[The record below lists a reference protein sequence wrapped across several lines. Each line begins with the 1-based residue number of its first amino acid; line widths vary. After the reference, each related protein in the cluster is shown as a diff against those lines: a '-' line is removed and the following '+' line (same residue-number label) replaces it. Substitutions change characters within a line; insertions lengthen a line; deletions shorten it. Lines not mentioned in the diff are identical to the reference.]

1 MGSLR
6 AMDAKPWYEATD
18 GRLPSWFASTATD
31 VSTQVSDSEAMPA
44 ADLAGYLAVGESALK
59 AIRLAQLAARVPDFQ
74 AILDL
79 PCGHGRVLRWL
90 RAAYPGASLTACDIL
105 ADGVEFCR
113 DAFGAKPVYS
123 HRRIEASAF
132 PESYDLI
139 WVGSLFTHVDV
150 PDWDHLLSLFDR
162 LLRPDGVLVITTHGE
177 LVAERMRATTASRW
191 LGRSGYWGGQPAA
204 PTCRSPST
212 GRRFG
217 PTTRTSSPWSSG
229 RATRRSRTVPT
240 RNGPVGSPVP
250 SMPRS
255 AKVQIG
261 WNPKPRLECRRR
273 PLLLA
278 VRGDQRGVVVDDQRP
293 VRVDAPR
300 TRIAADAVSCRF
312 LAGKHESNRTRGPV
326 ERCCY
331 GERPFALAFCPGF
344 ARHHGNATQWRLA
357 IVQDA

>member
-1 MGSLR
+1 MNSRPAEEPDRARSRSPHRERRGAGAGNVATAVFGARRSRGMGTLR

-105 ADGVEFCR
+105 ADAVDFCR

-177 LVAERMRATTASRW
+177 LVAERMRAGHLYGYPESGVTRALRAYAHAGFAFLEEAPASVDYGITLARPEW
-191 LGRSGYWGGQPAA
+191 VLEWAA
-204 PTCRSPST
+204 RY
-212 GRRFG
+212 
-217 PTTRTSSPWSSG
+217 
-229 RATRRSRTVPT
+229 
-240 RNGPVGSPVP
+240 
-250 SMPRS
+250 
-255 AKVQIG
+255 
-261 WNPKPRLECRRR
+261 
-273 PLLLA
+273 
-278 VRGDQRGVVVDDQRP
+278 
-293 VRVDAPR
+293 
-300 TRIAADAVSCRF
+300 ADLQVAF
-312 LAGKHESNRTRGPV
+312 
-326 ERCCY
+326 Y
-331 GERPFALAFCPGF
+331 GEALWANHQDVLALVKRPRDPEVAHRPY
-344 ARHHGNATQWRLA
+344 T
-357 IVQDA
+357 

>member
-1 MGSLR
+1 VFGARRSRGMGSLR

-177 LVAERMRATTASRW
+177 LVAERMRAGHLYGYPESGVTRALRAYAHAGFAFLEEAAASVDYGITLARPEW
-191 LGRSGYWGGQPAA
+191 VLGWAA
-204 PTCRSPST
+204 RY
-212 GRRFG
+212 
-217 PTTRTSSPWSSG
+217 
-229 RATRRSRTVPT
+229 
-240 RNGPVGSPVP
+240 
-250 SMPRS
+250 
-255 AKVQIG
+255 
-261 WNPKPRLECRRR
+261 
-273 PLLLA
+273 
-278 VRGDQRGVVVDDQRP
+278 
-293 VRVDAPR
+293 
-300 TRIAADAVSCRF
+300 ADLQVAF
-312 LAGKHESNRTRGPV
+312 
-326 ERCCY
+326 Y
-331 GERPFALAFCPGF
+331 GEALWANHQDVLALVKRPRDPEVAHRPY
-344 ARHHGNATQWRLA
+344 T
-357 IVQDA
+357 